1 MEVSVS
7 GSKHKVFEV
16 GDPVRLP
23 TLPDAAGKP
32 YDLHHQSRAGHLR
45 VLWMGGTEPIADS
58 ARDIQALSQAVER
71 FDAPV
76 TVAAPNLAADIEN
89 LLPAAVECVD
99 DPAGTWSEAF
109 GFDAAGGIAVLA
121 PNGRLVGKFPIHAAE
136 SVADVCGAENDQTT
150 EHIQNV
156 HAPVLVIRNV
166 LEPEL
171 CKTLIA
177 YWRNDSEKFANTV
190 SSSQAITEGNAH
202 VKVRKDV
209 MILDPTLFLS
219 VKNRLLER
227 VFPEL
232 IKCMHFRASNMEALR
247 IGCYDGSDGGHFR
260 VHRDN
265 STPFTANR
273 KFAMSLNLST
283 DYSGGELR
291 FPEFGRALYRPEP
304 GSAVL
309 FSCSLLHE
317 ALPVIM
323 GQRFALFSFFT
334 DAAGEDRDKEMKR
347 KYGVK
352 GFQMRTKK
360 S

>member
-1 MEVSVS
+1 MKASAS
-7 GSKHKVFEV
+7 RSQHKVFEV
-16 GDPVRLP
+16 GDPVRLA
-23 TLPDAAGKP
+23 TLPDMAGKP
-32 YDLHHQSRAGHLR
+32 YDLRHQSKAGRLR
-45 VLWMGGTEPIADS
+45 VLLMGGTDPVANS
-58 ARDIQALSQAVER
+58 LPDIQALSQAVGP
-71 FDAPV
+71 FDAPM
-76 TVAAPNLAADIEN
+76 TMAARGLAAGIEN
-89 LLPAAVECVD
+89 LLPATVECVD

-109 GFDAAGGIAVLA
+109 GFGGAGGIAILA
-121 PNGRLVGKFPIHAAE
+121 PNGRLIGKFPIHATE
-136 SVADVCGAENDQTT
+136 SVADVCRAEYDQTAG
-150 EHIQNV
+150 HIQNV

-177 YWRNDSEKFANTV
+177 YWRNDSEKFENTV
-190 SSSQAITEGNAH
+190 SSGEAIAEGNAH

-209 MILDPTLFLS
+209 MILDPTLFSS
-219 VKNRLLER
+219 VKNRLLVR

-232 IKCMHFRASNMEALR
+232 IKCMHFQASNMEALR
-247 IGCYDGSDGGHFR
+247 IGCYDGSDGGHFSL
-260 VHRDN
+260 HRDN

-273 KFAMSLNLST
+273 KFAMSLNLSN

-291 FPEFGRALYRPEP
+291 FPEFGRAVYRPEP

-334 DAAGEDRDKEMKR
+334 DAAGEARDKEMKR
-347 KYGVK
+347 KYGAK
-352 GFQMRTKK
+352 GFQMR

>member
-1 MEVSVS
+1 MKASAS
-7 GSKHKVFEV
+7 GSQQKVFEI
-16 GDPVRLP
+16 GDPVHLA
-23 TLPDAAGKP
+23 TLSDTVGKP
-32 YDLHHQSRAGHLR
+32 YDLHHQSKAGRLR
-45 VLWMGGTEPIADS
+45 VLWMGGADPVANS
-58 ARDIQALSQAVER
+58 APDIQELSQAAER
-71 FDAPV
+71 FDATV
-76 TVAAPNLAADIEN
+76 TVAASGLAAGIEN
-89 LLPAAVECVD
+89 LLPNKVECVD

-109 GFDAAGGIAVLA
+109 GFGAAGGIVILA
-121 PNGRLVGKFPIHAAE
+121 PNGRLVGKFPIHATE
-136 SVADVCGAENDQTT
+136 TVADVCRAEYDQTAQD
-150 EHIQNV
+150 IQKM
-156 HAPVLVIRNV
+156 HAPVLVIDNV

-177 YWRNDSEKFANTV
+177 YWRNDLEKFENTV
-190 SSSQAITEGNAH
+190 SSGEANMEGNAD

-209 MILDPTLFLS
+209 VILDPTLFSS
-219 VKNRLLER
+219 VKNRLLAR

-232 IKCMHFRASNMEALR
+232 LKFMHFQASNMEALR
-247 IGCYDGSDGGHFR
+247 IGCYDGSDGGRFR
-260 VHRDN
+260 LHRDN

-291 FPEFGRALYRPEP
+291 FPEFGQAMYRPKP
-304 GSAVL
+304 GSAIL

-334 DAAGEDRDKEMKR
+334 DAAGEARNKEMKR

-352 GFQMRTKK
+352 GFQMR